1 MTLNLD
7 NKTVVSISARKEEKT
22 KNNTVKVQNDHEK
35 KVNATNTVKVTSNTT
50 KNDTKLVEVSKKD

>member
-22 KNNTVKVQNDHEK
+22 KNNTVKVQNDQQK
-35 KVNATNTVKVTSNTT
+35 KVNDTNTVKVTSNTT